1 MKTDSGQIA
10 TAHVAAEEI
19 LRTIYGDD
27 LLGCS
32 VRPEAIASI
41 IQETLAQQLEIDR
54 EMLGVYEKAIE
65 ALHLLSTPPANKPAG
80 PGELST
86 LLGERLDAVRD
97 LTRRLLDTAAS
108 IKQPRINAHQT
119 EE

>member
-1 MKTDSGQIA
+1 MNTDAGQLA
-10 TAHVAAEEI
+10 AAHIAAEEI
-19 LRTIYGDD
+19 LRTIYGED

-41 IQETLAQQLEIDR
+41 INDTVAQQTEMDR

-65 ALHLLSTPPANKPAG
+65 ALHLLSTPPANIPAG

-86 LLGERLDAVRD
+86 LLGERLDAVRE
-97 LTRRLLDTAAS
+97 LTQRLINTAAS
-108 IKQPRINAHQT
+108 IRKPRMQ
-119 EE
+119 